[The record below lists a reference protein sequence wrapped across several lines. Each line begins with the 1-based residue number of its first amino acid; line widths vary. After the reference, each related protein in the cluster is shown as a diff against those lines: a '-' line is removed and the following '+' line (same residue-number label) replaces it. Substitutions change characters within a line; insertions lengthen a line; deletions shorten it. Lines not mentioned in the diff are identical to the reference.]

1 MMRVLSSG
9 ILKFLAIFIAGGLI
23 MQGRAGKWPFFG
35 SVWQKNAGAR
45 KNRGAEAP
53 RFWMRGVDYFRLPR
67 SSTVMVLALSA
78 AATVMSLETV
88 ISPLNILATSAV

>member
-9 ILKFLAIFIAGGLI
+9 ILKFLAIFIAGGLT
-23 MQGRAGKWPFFG
+23 MQGRAGKRPFWGFD
-35 SVWQKNAGAR
+35 WQKNAGAR

-67 SSTVMVLALSA
+67 SSTVMVLATSA

>member
-9 ILKFLAIFIAGGLI
+9 ILKFFSIFIAGGLI
-23 MQGRAGKWPFFG
+23 MQGRAGKRPFLGFG
-35 SVWQKNAGAR
+35 WQKNAGAR

-53 RFWMRGVDYFRLPR
+53 RFWKRGVDYFRLPR

>member
-9 ILKFLAIFIAGGLI
+9 ILKFLRFFIAGGLT
-23 MQGRAGKWPFFG
+23 MQGRAGKRPFFELRLAKERRG
-35 SVWQKNAGAR
+35 TQKTAGP
-45 KNRGAEAP
+45 KPRGFECV
-53 RFWMRGVDYFRLPR
+53 VDYFRLPR